1 MNSASPPSR
10 KPAIPLHVKVL
21 LGFAIGAVAGLL
33 VHAYGGQDLPLVQD
47 LTTYLTKPFGQIFL
61 NLLFMLVVP
70 LMFSALVLG
79 VAELGDIASLGR
91 LGWRTLVYTGV
102 VTGTAVA
109 IGVLMVNLLQP
120 GLHLSPDALN
130 QAMAANAAKAGEIVS
145 KGNELNFIDLLVG
158 IVPHNVILAA
168 TDDKQKL
175 GVVFFALLFGIGL
188 VMTPS
193 SATQAFKHA
202 LQGLFEICMRLIGL
216 IIRLAPYA
224 VAGFMF
230 NLTANLGWQAIEGL
244 AWFVITVL
252 LALALHGFVVLPL
265 WVRFMGNM
273 SPRVFFRG
281 SQEAILTAFATAS
294 SAATLPVTLRV
305 AEENLRLPRKVSRFV
320 LTVGASANHHGTAL
334 FEGITVL
341 FLAQVS
347 GLHLPLLQQLMV
359 LGLCILGGIGTAGIP
374 SGSLPVIAMICG
386 IIGLK
391 PEGIAIIIGVN
402 TFLDMCRTAL
412 NVTGDLAT
420 AVVVSHRA
428 GERPDEIS
436 VLDKA
441 DLEQAQLEQTVAE
454 LDRQGRPERK
464 S

>member
-1 MNSASPPSR
+1 MTAVAPSARPPGF
-10 KPAIPLHVKVL
+10 PLHIKVL
-21 LGFAIGAVAGLL
+21 IGFVFGALLGLL
-33 VHAYGGQDLPLVQD
+33 IHSMGMEQTPLVAHFVD
-47 LTTYLTKPFGQIFL
+47 WLVKPFGQIFL

-102 VTGTAVA
+102 VTGIAVG

-120 GLHLSPDALN
+120 GLHLDPATLN
-130 QAMAANAAKAGEIVS
+130 QAMAQGAAKAGEIAS
-145 KGNELNFIDLLVG
+145 KGQELNFIDLLVN
-158 IVPHNVILAA
+158 IVPHNVLAAA

-175 GVVFFALLFGIGL
+175 GVVFFALLFGIGM

-193 SATQAFKHA
+193 PATQAFKNA

-230 NLTANLGWQAIEGL
+230 NLTANLGWDVIEGL
-244 AWFVITVL
+244 AWFVVTVL

-265 WVRFMGNM
+265 WVRIMGNM
-273 SPRVFFRG
+273 SPREFYRG

-305 AEENLRLPRKVSRFV
+305 AEENLKLPRKVSRFV

-347 GLHLPLLQQLMV
+347 GLHLPLIQQFIV

-386 IIGLK
+386 IIGLR
-391 PEGIAIIIGVN
+391 PEGIAIILGVN

-420 AVVVSHRA
+420 AVVVSHQA
-428 GERPDEIS
+428 GEHREELA
-436 VLDKA
+436 VLD
-441 DLEQAQLEQTVAE
+441 AQGESALGVGTDAA
-454 LDRQGRPERK
+454 P
-464 S
+464 

>member
-1 MNSASPPSR
+1 MIPSAA
-10 KPAIPLHVKVL
+10 PALPAKGLPLHVKVL
-21 LGFAIGAVAGLL
+21 IGFLLGAGLGL
-33 VHAYGGQDLPLVQD
+33 FVHFYGLEKTPLVTG
-47 LTTYLTKPFGQIFL
+47 LMAYVTKPFGQIFL

-91 LGWRTLVYTGV
+91 LGWKTLTYTAV
-102 VTGTAVA
+102 VTGIAVA
-109 IGVLMVNLLQP
+109 IGLLMVNLIQP
-120 GLHLSPDALN
+120 GLHMDPALVN
-130 QAMAANAAKAGEIVS
+130 QAMAEYAGKASDIAT
-145 KGNELNFIDLLVG
+145 KGQELNFIDLLIN
-158 IVPHNVILAA
+158 IVPHNVLAA
-168 TDDKQKL
+168 AIDDKQKL
-175 GVVFFALLFGIGL
+175 GVVFFALLFGIGM

-193 SATQAFKHA
+193 PATQAFKQA
-202 LQGLFEICMRLIGL
+202 LQGLFEICMKLIGL

-224 VAGFMF
+224 VAGFTF
-230 NLTANLGWQAIEGL
+230 TLCATLGWDVIEGL
-244 AWFVITVL
+244 AYFVITVL
-252 LALALHGFVVLPL
+252 LALALHMFVVLPL
-265 WVRFMGNM
+265 WVKYMGGM

-305 AEENLRLPRKVSRFV
+305 AEENLFLPRKVSRFV

-374 SGSLPVIAMICG
+374 SGSLPVIAMIAS

-391 PEGIAIIIGVN
+391 PEGIAIILGVN
-402 TFLDMCRTAL
+402 TFLDMCRTSL

-420 AVVVSHRA
+420 AVVVSHRT
-428 GERPDEIS
+428 GGM
-436 VLDKA
+436 LA
-441 DLEQAQLEQTVAE
+441 DDAVSP
-454 LDRQGRPERK
+454 G
-464 S
+464 